1 MQYRI
6 LCGVAFSTKC
16 VRKRK
21 RGTYL
26 QEGYKTRKEIP
37 SLIEAVRDEIGIYL
51 QDLELALFE
60 KSRKAFAQ
68 AFRHVLKHLDIVI
81 RDKRDPRFEAK
92 ERVGT
97 TLKTL
102 LGVQVSFKRR
112 RYNDT
117 VTGDSVYLLD
127 EVLGMVEGTQ
137 TSPALVKLML
147 HLRL

>member
-1 MQYRI
+1 M
-6 LCGVAFSTKC
+6 
-16 VRKRK
+16 
-21 RGTYL
+21 
-26 QEGYKTRKEIP
+26 
-37 SLIEAVRDEIGIYL
+37 IEAVRDEIGIYL

-137 TSPALVKLML
+137 TSPALAKLML
-147 HLRL
+147 QLAMMMSYRDAEESLEQFYGYRPVCHETIRQVVLKTG